1 MSHAVENHPKSKSLI
16 VTEDH
21 AYAKNQER
29 DKKHEDTILEI
40 VQVACINKSTVTDDL
55 DPEGA
60 KAINIDSLNDR
71 QMSAILGVS
80 RNIFNLYFALIE
92 KKLKVGIDYDIS
104 HFTQN
109 LTKNPLD

>member
-21 AYAKNQER
+21 AYAKCEDK
-29 DKKHEDTILEI
+29 DKKREDTILEI
-40 VQVACINKSTVTDDL
+40 VQVACIDKSTVTDDL
-55 DPEGA
+55 DPVGA

-80 RNIFNLYFALIE
+80 RNIFNLYFALI
-92 KKLKVGIDYDIS
+92 KDKLKVGIDY
-104 HFTQN
+104 
-109 LTKNPLD
+109 